1 MALGLTSSLS
11 NSLFLEVP
19 FSLETSIQSSSESV
33 QYMFRETQSMERPSG
48 DFNPENRQEHSIL
61 NTTHCTQRGP
71 NPQMKCSVT
80 YKANLFSLLGLR
92 HHDWIENHSFI
103 EWWIF
108 YQSLTWYYPVE
119 VWAVGSHMVNAS
131 LYHIRVIYATISAI
145 TVHTNNQLIC
155 NSQSKHCIKP
165 ALPIKGNTEEWTRL
179 KDRDPLFWLVLTG
192 SLTGLGQDEL
202 PGTVLLVDVDTA
214 DGLTLR
220 QDQVI
225 LRTRPCT
232 TEQVISQI

>member
-61 NTTHCTQRGP
+61 NTTHCRYLPTQRGL
-71 NPQMKCSVT
+71 NPQIKCSVT
-80 YKANLFSLLGLR
+80 YKANLFSLLGLW
-92 HHDWIENHSFI
+92 HHDWIENHYFI

-119 VWAVGSHMVNAS
+119 VWAVGSHMVNAA

-165 ALPIKGNTEEWTRL
+165 ALPIKGNI
-179 KDRDPLFWLVLTG
+179 
-192 SLTGLGQDEL
+192 
-202 PGTVLLVDVDTA
+202 
-214 DGLTLR
+214 
-220 QDQVI
+220 I
-225 LRTRPCT
+225 LIYKTQKN
-232 TEQVISQI
+232 EQG

>member
-1 MALGLTSSLS
+1 
-11 NSLFLEVP
+11 
-19 FSLETSIQSSSESV
+19 
-33 QYMFRETQSMERPSG
+33 MFRETQSMERPSG
-48 DFNPENRQEHSIL
+48 DFNPEKQTGTFNPKH
-61 NTTHCTQRGP
+61 NTADIFPHKGDLTLKSKVVYHIQS
-71 NPQMKCSVT
+71 QLVH
-80 YKANLFSLLGLR
+80 FSFLGLR
-92 HHDWIENHSFI
+92 HHDWIDNHYFI

-119 VWAVGSHMVNAS
+119 VWAVGSHVVNAS

-165 ALPIKGNTEEWTRL
+165 ALPIKHNPYLQNTEEWTRL
-179 KDRDPLFWLVLTG
+179 KDPDPSFWLVLTG

-202 PGTVLLVDVDTA
+202 PGTVLLIDVDTA

-225 LRTRPCT
+225 LRTCPCT